1 MDSETNET
9 PNARPRLASFLV
21 HALQVQSERNPT
33 SRWQKLAAFAISF
46 VILSIV
52 SFALLWLGDRINAP
66 GMAVTRILARLQAP
80 AVAMFYPGEAQ
91 NQIALVLYDQEFLES
106 QGLAWPIR
114 YADHGDWFL
123 RLVDSETKPKA
134 IFVDIPFSQNRD
146 DRSLESLIAAIC
158 SITHDHGV
166 PVFMAALPS
175 TRSKGLTL
183 RSGLNPDSGDPR
195 GPCFTMVGIGYE
207 PDPVDRILWHYP
219 LTTHLGPEG
228 WKAGPSESETV
239 PKYRSAALALAEDVA
254 KLDLGKE
261 TDQLALV
268 WGYDT
273 PDQSGMSPMN
283 AYCQPG
289 KASWLSFIPGF
300 LRTPFESAPQRPV
313 CPYHAAFSMAQ
324 IGEFSEEDMKKH
336 LDGRF
341 LIVGAFVPGYNDLI
355 DSPIHGLIPGPYLHA
370 MALDNLLTYQGQY
383 KLSTDWNN
391 PSGDLVL
398 SGLAAIFAVFL
409 VHIAL
414 ARVRVSFERARCFPA
429 FLKQDSLPGKQRPM
443 LRAIAG
449 LVAWVAKLMLVTIGA
464 VLIIALLQKCFR
476 IGMLPVVELAT
487 MTIAAEAL
495 DHLEKIKAFIIKNAT
510 LIDQNMRRIC
520 QDIRE
525 WFRPRP

>member
-1 MDSETNET
+1 MDRETNASLQT
-9 PNARPRLASFLV
+9 RPRLASYLV

-46 VILSIV
+46 AILSVV

-80 AVAMFYPGEAQ
+80 AVAIFYPREAQ
-91 NQIALVLYDQEFLES
+91 NQIALVLYDQEFLET

-114 YADHGDWFL
+114 YGDHGDWLL
-123 RLVDSETKPKA
+123 RLVDSEAKPKA
-134 IFVDIPFSQNRD
+134 IFVDIPFTQNRD
-146 DRSLESLIAAIC
+146 DRSLDSLIAAIC

-175 TRSKGLTL
+175 TRTKGLAL

-219 LTTHLGPEG
+219 LTTHLAPEG
-228 WKAGPSESETV
+228 WKAGPGGGEAV
-239 PKYRSAALALAEDVA
+239 PKYRSAALTLAEDVA

-273 PDQSGMSPMN
+273 PDQSGLSPMN
-283 AYCQPG
+283 AYCQPK
-289 KASWLSFIPGF
+289 KANWLLLIPGF

-324 IGEFSEEDMKKH
+324 IGEFSEDDMKKH

-341 LIVGAFVPGYNDLI
+341 LIVGAFVPGYNDLV

-391 PSGDLVL
+391 PSGDLVV

-414 ARVRVSFERARCFPA
+414 AKARALLVRMGWLPS
-429 FLKQDSLPGKQRPM
+429 FLKEDPLPGEKRPV
-443 LRAIAG
+443 LKGIAS
-449 LVAWVAKLMLVTIGA
+449 LLIWAAKLTLVTIGA
-464 VLIIALLQKCFR
+464 VLIIAFLQKFFR

-495 DHLEKIKAFIIKNAT
+495 DHLEKIKAFIVSNAI
-510 LIDQNMRRIC
+510 LIDRNIRITC
-520 QDIRE
+520 KRVRG
-525 WFRPRP
+525 WFPP